1 MGGFLRGGRDVSFQ
15 TNFFAS
21 RQHGGPDVR
30 GVHRDRHHQPGGG
43 WHVAHRLWLQCGR
56 GIRIGSVKDGKVKYY
71 IPDDC
76 SYPYCGGSELG
87 EGVTT
92 DRDSNVYAADVRG
105 DVRKFA
111 KSK

>member
-1 MGGFLRGGRDVSFQ
+1 M
-15 TNFFAS
+15 
-21 RQHGGPDVR
+21 
-30 GVHRDRHHQPGGG
+30 
-43 WHVAHRLWLQCGR
+43 
-56 GIRIGSVKDGKVKYY
+56 KYY